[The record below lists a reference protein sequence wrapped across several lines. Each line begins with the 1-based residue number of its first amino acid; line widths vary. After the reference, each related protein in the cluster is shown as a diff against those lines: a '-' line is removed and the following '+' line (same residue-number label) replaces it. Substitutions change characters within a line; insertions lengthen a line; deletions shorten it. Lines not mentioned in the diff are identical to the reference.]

1 MYKLN
6 CVPTP
11 ADHPLKKLA
20 RLVRGSPHPLP
31 PESSWLSGWAL
42 GVVDQ
47 FQVGS
52 CTGNASA
59 CWRDVLHGSATKQK
73 LGFRLSRDYPW
84 AKTRQAEGT
93 FPADT
98 GCSVGDVMAVWQ
110 TWGGCRESLLPYEA
124 DPTEAPTP
132 ECDEDAKAFRI
143 GPPLQ
148 VEKTPQG
155 IKTVIAAGMPI
166 LIGMPVGAS
175 FQNTGSDGK
184 VPFSTRKRDA
194 RGRSLPLPGRV
205 QRMGDDGLQQ
215 LGRHLGTGWCILS
228 ALGLRGADLG
238 RLHGSARGLG
248 DVLPVSA

>member
-1 MYKLN
+1 MSHYKLD

-11 ADHPLKKLA
+11 DDHPLKRTA

-31 PESSWLSGWAL
+31 PESSWLSGWSL

-47 FQVGS
+47 GQVGS

-59 CWRDVLHGSATKQK
+59 CWRETLHGSATKQK

-84 AKTRQAEGT
+84 AKTRQVEGT
-93 FPADT
+93 FPQDT
-98 GCSVGDVMAVWQ
+98 GCSVGDVMAVLQ
-110 TWGGCRESLLPYEA
+110 SWGVCRESLLQYKA

-155 IKTVIAAGMPI
+155 IKTVIAAGMPV

-175 FQNTGSDGK
+175 FQNTGADGK
-184 VPFSTRKRDA
+184 VPF
-194 RGRSLPLPGRV
+194 P
-205 QRMGDDGLQQ
+205 
-215 LGRHLGTGWCILS
+215 
-228 ALGLRGADLG
+228 
-238 RLHGSARGLG
+238 
-248 DVLPVSA
+248 PVSETPEGGHCLYLVGYNQWGMMGFNSWSTDWAQEGAFYLPWGYEALIWDAFTASLVA